1 MADKQSGTGARG
13 KQQQNPKGNSSTSK
27 GDNRSSRATER
38 SQQVKNQN
46 NSSNRNDAGRQGE
59 R

>member
-1 MADKQSGTGARG
+1 MADKQTGTGAKG
-13 KQQQNPKGNSSTSK
+13 KQEQNPKGNNTSR
-27 GDNRSSRATER
+27 GENRSSRATER

-46 NSSNRNDAGRQGE
+46 NNNNRNDAGRQGE